1 MVNNL
6 REKLTAAENQKKVV
20 EDDAQKCADKLTAA
34 EKLVKGLAG

>member
-6 REKLTAAENQKKVV
+6 REKLSAAENQKKLV

-34 EKLVKGLAG
+34 EKLVNGLAG